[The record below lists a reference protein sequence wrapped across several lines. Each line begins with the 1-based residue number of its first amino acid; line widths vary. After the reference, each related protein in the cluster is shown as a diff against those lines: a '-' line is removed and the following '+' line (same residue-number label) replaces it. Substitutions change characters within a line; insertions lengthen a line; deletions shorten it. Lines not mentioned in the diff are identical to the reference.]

1 MTQCGVMTRAFPVVG
16 EHPSEDE
23 LVRFMRGELSRPK
36 IALIVRHLL
45 SGCTRC
51 PKVTRRL
58 WELADETLDLESL
71 A

>member
-1 MTQCGVMTRAFPVVG
+1 MTRVSPVVR
-16 EHPSEDE
+16 EHPSDDE
-23 LVRFMRGELSRPK
+23 LVHFMRGKLSRPK
-36 IALIVRHLL
+36 VALIVRHLL

-58 WELADETLDLESL
+58 WELGDETLDLESL